1 MSTQF
6 ARVAVFAAALCTVQT
21 GMVRAAPGASQDA
34 AEPDDPVERARLHF
48 RLGVDFYRE
57 KNFRAAL
64 IEFQRAYGASPHYKL
79 LYNLGQASLEL
90 QEDNNAIGYFTR
102 YLTEGATEI
111 SDERRAEVEQ
121 NIIKLR
127 ARLGT
132 VTVRTNQAG
141 AEIYMYDT
149 RLGVSPLRDPV
160 KVSVGR
166 RKFVA
171 VKQGFSDVERV
182 IDIAAG
188 EEATVVLEFRAQ
200 PEIDVSKL
208 RVQAVASPE
217 DDSHSPAMWSGF
229 ATAAV
234 AAGAGTMSILTM
246 MAQDRYND
254 EKKGLTTRSQLERF
268 RDDAKTKALVSDVL
282 WGVTIAG
289 AGLTAVLLF
298 TSGGCEREVEPGVSL
313 RVHPTGL
320 KVAGAF

>member
-6 ARVAVFAAALCTVQT
+6 ARFALFALALSTLQATV
-21 GMVRAAPGASQDA
+21 VHAAPGTSQDA
-34 AEPDDPVERARLHF
+34 AEPDDPIERARLHF

-57 KNFRAAL
+57 KNYRAAL
-64 IEFQRAYGASPHYKL
+64 IEFQRAYAASPHYKL

-102 YLTEGATEI
+102 YLAEGTNEI

-141 AEIYMYDT
+141 AEIYMDDT
-149 RLGVSPLRDPV
+149 RIGVAPLRDPV

-171 VKQGFSDVERV
+171 VKHGFSDVERV
-182 IDIAAG
+182 IDVAAG
-188 EEATVVLEFRAQ
+188 EEVVVELEFRAQ
-200 PEIDVSKL
+200 PQIDISKL
-208 RVQAVASPE
+208 RVQAAPRPE
-217 DDSHSPAMWSGF
+217 EDATSPAMWTGF

-234 AAGAGTMSILTM
+234 AAGAGTMSILTVV
-246 MAQDRYND
+246 AQNRYN
-254 EKKGLTTRSQLERF
+254 EERKGLTSRAQLERF
-268 RDDAKTKALVSDVL
+268 RDDAKTKALVADVL
-282 WGVTIAG
+282 WGVTVAG

-298 TSGGCEREVEPGVSL
+298 TSGGSERESAVSV
-313 RVHPTGL
+313 RVQPTGL